1 MKFGY
6 FMTSV
11 ALGLCLLNMPA
22 NADVDFVPVLSA
34 DSSEESSSEVTHK
47 QQEIISRSSATNLNL
62 IDQPQTRVATNSKP
76 TELLKPA
83 LVLLLPNGAINSSF
97 GRSVD
102 PAFVQALRNAINATQ
117 LQFKKEDDYVPV
129 STAQTVARIQNYLAQ
144 GVSAKLSECG
154 VANNISDSDI
164 DPSNNQTTGV
174 VQDLSSRDYIYRI
187 ELGVNRLVVVK
198 SLFST
203 KLTGEA
209 EAVIAENNQQ
219 VKKLS
224 VNTYSF
230 ADKEA
235 VLNKLQ
241 SESTEKDA
249 ELKQVSSRVVD
260 RLADRLGQKLCGYFN

>member
-1 MKFGY
+1 MKFGC
-6 FMTSV
+6 FMASV
-11 ALGLCLLNMPA
+11 AIGLYLLNMPA
-22 NADVDFVPVLSA
+22 NADDDLVPVLSA

-47 QQEIISRSSATNLNL
+47 QQEIISRSAATNFNL
-62 IDQPQTRVATNSKP
+62 IDQPQAREATNSKP
-76 TELLKPA
+76 IELLKPA
-83 LVLLLPNGAINSSF
+83 LVLLVPNGAINSSF
-97 GRSVD
+97 GRAVD
-102 PAFVQALRNAINATQ
+102 PTFVQALRNAINATQ
-117 LQFKKEDDYVPV
+117 LQYKKEDEYVPV

-144 GVSAKLSECG
+144 GVSTKLSECG
-154 VANNISDSDI
+154 VASNISGSDI
-164 DPSNNQTTGV
+164 DSSNNQTTGAD
-174 VQDLSSRDYIYRI
+174 QDLSSRDYIYRI

-198 SLFST
+198 SLFAT

-209 EAVIAENNQQ
+209 EAVVAENNQQ

-224 VNTYSF
+224 VNTYTF

-235 VLNKLQ
+235 TLNKPQ